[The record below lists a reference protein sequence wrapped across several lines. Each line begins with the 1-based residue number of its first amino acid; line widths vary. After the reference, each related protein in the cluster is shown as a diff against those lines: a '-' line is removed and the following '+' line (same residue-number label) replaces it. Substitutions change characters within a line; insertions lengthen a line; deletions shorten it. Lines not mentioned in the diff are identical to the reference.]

1 MEVMDYCR
9 NMEIELTAWK
19 AKMFDVM
26 HRIDKMPTGSKEKIF
41 PEVGEL
47 KMIITD
53 LDDRISQ
60 LRTECPTEWSPIRE
74 EVDTKVD
81 TLRGKYG
88 QVMEAMSLGD
98 FGG

>member
-26 HRIDKMPTGSKEKIF
+26 SKIDKLPSGDKNKVL
-41 PEVGEL
+41 PQVGEL
-47 KMIITD
+47 KMIVSD
-53 LDDRISQ
+53 LDDRISK
-60 LRTECPTEWSPIRE
+60 LKTECPTEWSPIKDDVE
-74 EVDTKVD
+74 GNID
-81 TLRGKYG
+81 TLRGKYD
-88 QVMEAMSLGD
+88 QVMEVMSMGY

>member
-26 HRIDKMPTGSKEKIF
+26 SKIDKLPSGDKDKVL
-41 PEVGEL
+41 PQVGEL
-47 KMIITD
+47 KMIVTD
-53 LDDRISQ
+53 LDDRIAK
-60 LRTECPTEWSPIRE
+60 LKTECPTEWSPIKDDVE
-74 EVDTKVD
+74 GNID
-81 TLRGKYG
+81 TLRGKYD
-88 QVMEAMSLGD
+88 QVMEVMSMGY